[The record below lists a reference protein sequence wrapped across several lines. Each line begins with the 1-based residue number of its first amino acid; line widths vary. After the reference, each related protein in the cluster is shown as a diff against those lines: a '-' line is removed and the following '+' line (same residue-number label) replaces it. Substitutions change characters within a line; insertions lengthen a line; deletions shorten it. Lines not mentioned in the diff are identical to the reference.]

1 MKSAS
6 PPETVHD
13 QYTKGRSWQ
22 SIQGRLYLVLLIL
35 LVPTL
40 LIQAYAYYDR
50 FQERRAE
57 ELQANLEIARS
68 VAKTFDAFIQD
79 ILHEEL
85 VMGLAI
91 TASGSITS
99 KDITRL
105 LEQAQLGQAAV
116 RDFSWVDR
124 DGQFLYSS
132 NPAMVGSNN
141 SDRAYF
147 RDIAGGHEW
156 TVGELVLARTTGK
169 PVFGI
174 TRGIRD
180 DHGALLGLVVATVI
194 PERLDA
200 LLAVERGKGGA
211 ISIVDHK
218 GMLVYR
224 YPALQATWEDRD
236 WLREYPEYDDV
247 LRGKEVAKTVYAGY
261 EGKKRIVGLVP
272 IGSIGWV
279 AGAGRTEEIALEA
292 VTSSLLPEAALFLL
306 IILAALGAALGLS
319 RFISTPVKRLR
330 NHALA
335 LGRGEKDDLPPVSGP
350 AELQDLADAIRMMA
364 REIRSRETE
373 IISLAQDAQQRAAE
387 AEEGKRVIET
397 IMDAVPAAIWVA
409 DDPECNFMTGNRTAY
424 ELLKMEP
431 GSNISKTAP
440 EGERPVHFKAVKD
453 GVEIPLGELPVQMA
467 AKGKAIRDYEFE
479 LWFDNSESRY
489 VFGNAAPLINKQ
501 GEAYGSVAA
510 FMDITDR
517 KRAEASLREAH
528 ERAVWLARFPEENPS
543 PVIRVSAEGNILYRN
558 RAAAELPEW
567 MCEVDK
573 LLPGALLPLVGQA
586 LRELG
591 EVHQDVELSGRCY
604 SVSITPFP
612 AERYANVYGHDI
624 TERNQ
629 AEEALR
635 NSETRFRLLS
645 ETASVLLASEHPQ
658 GVVNE
663 LCRKVMEHLDCHAFF
678 NFLADERVGRLHL
691 NAWAGIPEE
700 EAKKIEWLDYGVAV
714 CGCAAQQGRRIVAE
728 NIQTT
733 PDLRTE
739 LVKSYGIQA
748 YACHPLM
755 AQGRVRGT
763 LSFGA
768 RTRTHFS
775 PQDLALM
782 ETVTT
787 QVATAMER
795 IRLIGDLKTS
805 RDELEIRVQE
815 RTAEL
820 RKMNEALKQSNRDL
834 EDFAY
839 VASHDLQEPL
849 RKIQT
854 FADWL
859 VAEQQESLN
868 EKVRDYLERM
878 RRAAGRMQAL
888 VQDLLRYSRLT
899 SKPEPFTRFSLSG
912 PVEEA
917 ILDLEVLREET
928 EGHVQVEELPD
939 IEADRV
945 QMRQLF
951 QNLISNGLKYHGD
964 QKPVVKVYSH
974 SSSSPG
980 FWEIHVKDNGI
991 GFDEGYLDR
1000 IFKPFQRLHG
1010 RSAPYQ
1016 GTGIGLAICRRIVER
1031 HGGSITAESKPG
1043 EGATF
1048 IVQLPKKRLISEMK
1062 H

>member
-1 MKSAS
+1 
-6 PPETVHD
+6 
-13 QYTKGRSWQ
+13 
-22 SIQGRLYLVLLIL
+22 
-35 LVPTL
+35 
-40 LIQAYAYYDR
+40 
-50 FQERRAE
+50 
-57 ELQANLEIARS
+57 
-68 VAKTFDAFIQD
+68 
-79 ILHEEL
+79 
-85 VMGLAI
+85 
-91 TASGSITS
+91 
-99 KDITRL
+99 
-105 LEQAQLGQAAV
+105 
-116 RDFSWVDR
+116 
-124 DGQFLYSS
+124 
-132 NPAMVGSNN
+132 
-141 SDRAYF
+141 
-147 RDIAGGHEW
+147 
-156 TVGELVLARTTGK
+156 
-169 PVFGI
+169 
-174 TRGIRD
+174 
-180 DHGALLGLVVATVI
+180 
-194 PERLDA
+194 
-200 LLAVERGKGGA
+200 
-211 ISIVDHK
+211 
-218 GMLVYR
+218 
-224 YPALQATWEDRD
+224 
-236 WLREYPEYDDV
+236 
-247 LRGKEVAKTVYAGY
+247 
-261 EGKKRIVGLVP
+261 
-272 IGSIGWV
+272 
-279 AGAGRTEEIALEA
+279 
-292 VTSSLLPEAALFLL
+292 
-306 IILAALGAALGLS
+306 
-319 RFISTPVKRLR
+319 
-330 NHALA
+330 
-335 LGRGEKDDLPPVSGP
+335 
-350 AELQDLADAIRMMA
+350 
-364 REIRSRETE
+364 
-373 IISLAQDAQQRAAE
+373 
-387 AEEGKRVIET
+387 
-397 IMDAVPAAIWVA
+397 
-409 DDPECNFMTGNRTAY
+409 
-424 ELLKMEP
+424 
-431 GSNISKTAP
+431 
-440 EGERPVHFKAVKD
+440 
-453 GVEIPLGELPVQMA
+453 
-467 AKGKAIRDYEFE
+467 
-479 LWFDNSESRY
+479 
-489 VFGNAAPLINKQ
+489 
-501 GEAYGSVAA
+501 
-510 FMDITDR
+510 
-517 KRAEASLREAH
+517 
-528 ERAVWLARFPEENPS
+528 
-543 PVIRVSAEGNILYRN
+543 
-558 RAAAELPEW
+558 
-567 MCEVDK
+567 
-573 LLPGALLPLVGQA
+573 
-586 LRELG
+586 
-591 EVHQDVELSGRCY
+591 
-604 SVSITPFP
+604 
-612 AERYANVYGHDI
+612 VYGHDI
-624 TERNQ
+624 TERAPAESALRRSETILRAVTETTPDLVFMKDVEGKVMMANPAALRAIGGTASQVIGKRDHEFHEDPVIAQSIIENDRRIMLSGQIEEVEETIMTPAGGRVFLSSKAPYRDAEGRIAGLIGVSRDITERKKQEEELRRLNRTLRALSNANQ
-629 AEEALR
+629 AMIHAENEADLLNEVCRIVVEDCGHAMVWIGFAEEDEGKIVRPVAQAGFEEGYLETLQVTWADTERGRGPTGTAIRSGIVNVCKNMATDPRMHPWREQAIKRGYASSIALPMKAENQVYGALTIYARNQGSFSEDEVKLLVELADDLTYGIIAIRLRLAHQQAEATLR

-645 ETASVLLASEHPQ
+645 ETASVLLASEDPQ
-658 GVVNE
+658 RVVNE

-678 NFLADERVGRLHL
+678 NFLADEQVGRLHL

-714 CGCAAQQGRRIVAE
+714 CGCAAQQGCRIVAE
-728 NIQTT
+728 NILTT

-768 RTRTHFS
+768 RTRTRFS

-888 VQDLLRYSRLT
+888 VQDLLHYSRLT
-899 SKPEPFTRFSLSG
+899 SKPEPFTRFSLRE

-917 ILDLEVLREET
+917 ISDLEVLHEET
-928 EGHVQVEELPD
+928 EGHTEVEGLPD

-964 QKPVVKVYSH
+964 QKPVVKVYNH

-991 GFDEGYLDR
+991 GFDEGYLDK

-1048 IVQLPKKRLISEMK
+1048 IVQLPKKRLTSEMK